1 MKIYSY
7 PYKKHSENSDREII
21 SSVKAY
27 LDNPNA
33 SVTVIRDSY
42 GKPHIVGTD
51 GIYVSVSH
59 AEKLLLV
66 AVAPFEIGIDAENK
80 ERRVKNPSALARRY
94 FCEDEIDFLGENP
107 TEATFTDMWVKKEA
121 LSKLLGKGVPAMR
134 EMSVFSERVILK
146 RQTVYSGYVVYTAE
160 WK

>member
-7 PYKKHSENSDREII
+7 PYKKSSENSDREII
-21 SSVKAY
+21 ISVRTY
-27 LDNPNA
+27 LECKNTD
-33 SVTVIRDSY
+33 VTVTRDEY
-42 GKPHIVGTD
+42 GKPHIAKPQ
-51 GIYVSVSH
+51 GIFVSVTH
-59 AEKLLLV
+59 AENLLLV
-66 AVAPFEIGIDAENK
+66 AVAEHEIGIDAER
-80 ERRVKNPSALARRY
+80 EGRRVRNPSALARRY

-107 TEATFTDMWVKKEA
+107 TETTFTDMWVKKEA